1 MSAPNPPK
9 PQQTLLSSY
18 LTVVKRTT
26 RSAAKAAKA
35 NAADTTATATAPTV
49 QHSPPNSP
57 KDTRAAKRM
66 RLGPQNLPT
75 SEPDVAPVRSSAR
88 LATRA
93 QNLSVVTEQKRAR
106 RTPIKLALP
115 YEPATVASPIKLALP
130 EDETVDKDVPARP
143 ATPEPAA
150 PATPAQNKGTPAS
163 NRVERALQILDSPS
177 KPTSARGTTTPPIS
191 AGLLSPR
198 AAAAGVLSP
207 TAASPSKPKAS
218 LKDRFARLAERAPR
232 RNLITAFESA
242 LPDTPAVP
250 LRTPTSATTPPT
262 VPAGSPTTTT
272 DLTSRST
279 SATARS
285 SITTTSNSSTAPT
298 PRPPRPIPTSPTIL
312 DPYRLP
318 HLDDL
323 NPPSTPLP
331 TGSATRRAR
340 LAPAGQPHVIAPTQ
354 RVPLS
359 AAMTHLDQVFNG
371 LEFSVAYQR
380 GRGELCTFQSVQRN
394 VENASSRA
402 FTLAHVAMIRGIFP
416 EAYDVQAVKAD
427 WHGNK
432 VETVAFDFNVAWA
445 RKRRVRDDNDQ
456 DEAESDDEEKGGAR
470 SVVSKPEFLAYDIPQ
485 RRIEFRARLIALVE
499 RAHRAFLAAR
509 DLCDWTPADPL
520 RPWHPEFDLNT
531 VAIPVLALPTLRP
544 TTPRKR
550 AQLPTAAA
558 VRAAKAKAHVAAMD
572 LSDSDESG
580 VESGRSSP
588 TPSSPKRPGV
598 QQRFSKLLERV
609 RAKEEQVKRDVL
621 LGMSP
626 EEVREKTMLSRL
638 PLMAETVQIQL
649 AQLGKN
655 VAPLAVLAQKV
666 VDSYPTPMS
675 VPMATEHLHL
685 LAKTVPAWCNVVE
698 IGVKRF
704 VRIVPAAQA
713 TVKPTIAQAQQ
724 ALAAKFANA
733 GTGEGGEAGS
743 STSTAPVGSAAV
755 AVGPAA
761 RGGGASFLTR
771 ASTAT
776 RGGGAALLGVR
787 APATG
792 GLAARQTLLQAAR
805 KK

>member
-18 LTVVKRTT
+18 LNVVKRTT
-26 RSAAKAAKA
+26 RSAAKANAKA
-35 NAADTTATATAPTV
+35 NADTSTTAPTA

-88 LATRA
+88 LAARA

-115 YEPATVASPIKLALP
+115 HEPAMVASPIKLALP
-130 EDETVDKDVPARP
+130 EDEPVVEKDVPVRS
-143 ATPEPAA
+143 ATPEA
-150 PATPAQNKGTPAS
+150 PATPAKKQGTPAT

-177 KPTSARGTTTPPIS
+177 KPTSARGTATPPVS
-191 AGLLSPR
+191 AGLMSPR
-198 AAAAGVLSP
+198 AAAAAGVLSP

-242 LPDTPAVP
+242 LPDKPTVP
-250 LRTPTSATTPPT
+250 RTPTSAAGTPT
-262 VPAGSPTTTT
+262 VPASPATTTT
-272 DLTSRST
+272 DLTSRPT
-279 SATARS
+279 SATSRPT
-285 SITTTSNSSTAPT
+285 SISTAPT

-318 HLDDL
+318 HLEDI
-323 NPPSTPLP
+323 NPSSTPLP
-331 TGSATRRAR
+331 TGSATRRPR
-340 LAPAGQPHVIAPTQ
+340 LVPAGQPHEIAPTQ

-402 FTLAHVAMIRGIFP
+402 FTLGHVAQIRGVFP
-416 EAYDVQAVKAD
+416 EAYDLQAVKAD

-445 RKRRVRDDNDQ
+445 RKRRVRDD
-456 DEAESDDEEKGGAR
+456 EDDDDDDDGEDVSGEER
-470 SVVSKPEFLAYDIPQ
+470 EVVSKPEFLAIDIPQ

-509 DLCDWTPADPL
+509 DLRDWEPTDAL

-531 VAIPVLALPTLRP
+531 VAIPVMALPTLRP
-544 TTPRKR
+544 LTPRKR
-550 AQLPTAAA
+550 AHLPTAAA
-558 VRAAKAKAHVAAMD
+558 VRAAKAKVVAMD

-580 VESGRSSP
+580 AESGRSSP

-655 VAPLAVLAQKV
+655 VAPLATLAQKV

-675 VPMATEHLHL
+675 LQMATEHLHL

-698 IGVKRF
+698 IGVKKF

-713 TVKPTIAQAQQ
+713 SVKPTIAQAQQ
-724 ALAAKFANA
+724 ALAAKFAGA
-733 GTGEGGEAGS
+733 ETDEGGEAGS
-743 STSTAPVGSAAV
+743 STTTAAAAPVESAAV
-755 AVGPAA
+755 QAVGPAA
-761 RGGGASFLTR
+761 RGGGAPVPTR
-771 ASTAT
+771 ASTAAT
-776 RGGGAALLGVR
+776 RGGGGAALLGVR
-787 APATG
+787 APSKG
-792 GLAARQTLLQAAR
+792 GLAARQALLQAAR

>member
-26 RSAAKAAKA
+26 RSAAKANAAKA
-35 NAADTTATATAPTV
+35 NIDTTSTTAPTI
-49 QHSPPNSP
+49 QHHSPPNSP

-75 SEPDVAPVRSSAR
+75 SEPDVQSPVRSSAR
-88 LATRA
+88 LAARA
-93 QNLSVVTEQKRAR
+93 QNLSVVTDQKRAR

-115 YEPATVASPIKLALP
+115 HEPATVASPIRLALP
-130 EDETVDKDVPARP
+130 EEEEPVVEKDVPARP
-143 ATPEPAA
+143 PTPEAPAA
-150 PATPAQNKGTPAS
+150 PAKSKNGSTPAT
-163 NRVERALQILDSPS
+163 NRIERALQILDSPS
-177 KPTSARGTTTPPIS
+177 KPTSARGGTTTPPVS

-198 AAAAGVLSP
+198 AASVAGVLSP
-207 TAASPSKPKAS
+207 TAASPSKPKTS

-242 LPDTPAVP
+242 LPDKPAVP
-250 LRTPTSATTPPT
+250 PVPRTPTSAGTPT
-262 VPAGSPTTTT
+262 VPATPTTTT
-272 DLTSRST
+272 DLTSPPT
-279 SATARS
+279 SATSRP
-285 SITTTSNSSTAPT
+285 SISTAPT
-298 PRPPRPIPTSPTIL
+298 PRARPALPTSPTPI

-318 HLDDL
+318 HLDDI
-323 NPPSTPLP
+323 NPSSTPLP
-331 TGSATRRAR
+331 TGSATRRPR

-359 AAMTHLDQVFNG
+359 PAMTHLDQVFNG

-402 FTLAHVAMIRGIFP
+402 FTLTHVAMIRGVFP
-416 EAYDVQAVKAD
+416 EAYDLQPVKAD

-432 VETVAFDFNVAWA
+432 VETVAFDFNVSWA
-445 RKRRVRDDNDQ
+445 RKRRAD
-456 DEAESDDEEKGGAR
+456 DDEDSEEER
-470 SVVSKPEFLAYDIPQ
+470 EVVSKPEFLAVDIPK

-499 RAHRAFLAAR
+499 RAHRAFLVAR
-509 DLCDWTPADPL
+509 DLHDWEPTDPL
-520 RPWHPEFDLNT
+520 RPWHPEFDLKT
-531 VAIPVLALPTLRP
+531 VAIPVMALPTLRP
-544 TTPRKR
+544 ITPRKLV
-550 AQLPTAAA
+550 QLPTAAA
-558 VRAAKAKAHVAAMD
+558 VRAAKTKAQVVAAMD
-572 LSDSDESG
+572 LSDSDDSG
-580 VESGRSSP
+580 VESGRRSP

-655 VAPLAVLAQKV
+655 VAPLATLAQKV

-675 VPMATEHLHL
+675 VQMATEHLHL

-698 IGVKRF
+698 IGVKKF
-704 VRIVPAAQA
+704 VRVVPANQA
-713 TVKPTIAQAQQ
+713 SVKPTIAQAQQ
-724 ALAAKFANA
+724 AIAAKFANSGA
-733 GTGEGGEAGS
+733 GEDDEEAGS
-743 STSTAPVGSAAV
+743 STAAAV
-755 AVGPAA
+755 AATVGSGAAAAVWPVA
-761 RGGGASFLTR
+761 RGGGTSFPTR
-771 ASTAT
+771 VSTAT
-776 RGGGAALLGVR
+776 RGGGGAALLDVR
-787 APATG
+787 KPATG
-792 GLAARQTLLQAAR
+792 GLAARQTLLHSR